1 MKLEKKFLWSNGS
14 KANYCAYL
22 MDNSVD
28 IELKRKHPAIIICGG
43 GGFARITS
51 REQEPAA
58 FYFLNQGYQ
67 VFVLNYTTKST
78 GDGSYPNPLFDLAK
92 MIATVRTRALEW
104 NIDPKKIA
112 ILGFSAGGAVC
123 GSLAT
128 EWQKTYLSEKIGISS
143 SMLRPDAVI
152 LSYPLLDFVY
162 QRKMLKV
169 DKNREKILPL
179 VNMQKNSFL
188 SKALETGIGKEATI
202 AQLETASPISHITKH
217 VPPFFLWGTS
227 DDEMMYTGQL
237 LNFAKKLSDLGLNYE
252 LHIFENGQ
260 HGLSLANY
268 NSMPDGSEK
277 NISIW
282 GKLALKFLQKHL

>member
-1 MKLEKKFLWSNGS
+1 ME
-14 KANYCAYL
+14 
-22 MDNSVD
+22 NSTD

-43 GGFARITS
+43 GGFVRITS
-51 REQEPAA
+51 REQEPVA

-67 VFVLNYTTKST
+67 VFVLNYTTKSI
-78 GDGSYPNPLFDLAK
+78 GDGSYPTPLFDLSK

-104 NIDPKKIA
+104 NIDPHKIA

-128 EWQKTYLSEKIGISS
+128 EWQETYLSKKIGISS
-143 SMLRPDAVI
+143 NMLRPDAVV
-152 LSYPLLDFVY
+152 LGYPLLDFVY
-162 QRKMLKV
+162 QEKMLKV
-169 DKNREKILPL
+169 DKDREKILPL
-179 VNMQKNSFL
+179 VNMKKKSFL
-188 SKALETGIGKEATI
+188 PKALEAGIGKKATVT
-202 AQLETASPISHITKH
+202 QLETASPISHITNH
-217 VPPFFLWGTS
+217 VPPIFLWGTS
-227 DDEMMYTGQL
+227 DDEMIYTGQL

-268 NSMPDGSEK
+268 NSMPNGLEK

-282 GKLALKFLQKHL
+282 EKLALNFLKKHM